1 MSEDFTL
8 WMGDIEPWMDKLF
21 IKKSFNYYGFKPKS
35 IKIIRN
41 ASINENKQFCFVNF
55 KNFQEAN
62 NALLNLNAKII
73 PNTKLVFKL
82 NFKNDNNLSALSQ
95 NYKNIYVGNLSPKIT
110 NNDLYNIFKARYPS
124 VYYVSII
131 YDNKIPKG
139 YGFVHFSNELE
150 YYRCLKEMDGLI
162 IDNKRIKVRE
172 KNNNEKDSII
182 NDYFNDNH
190 SENKDSLESSNSNI
204 FERNNF
210 SKNIDILESNNIHLL
225 YKKAQESVNKMYKYY
240 KELNKLDELSKLI
253 IYYISIYK

>member
-1 MSEDFTL
+1 MQGIISP
-8 WMGDIEPWMDKLF
+8 G
-21 IKKSFNYYGFKPKS
+21 IKDTIF
-35 IKIIRN
+35 
-41 ASINENKQFCFVNF
+41 
-55 KNFQEAN
+55 FQ
-62 NALLNLNAKII
+62 K
-73 PNTKLVFKL
+73 
-82 NFKNDNNLSALSQ
+82 
-95 NYKNIYVGNLSPKIT
+95 
-110 NNDLYNIFKARYPS
+110 YNISIPIFTFIGSDATSAP
-124 VYYVSII
+124 II

-225 YKKAQESVNKMYKYY
+225 YKKAQESVNKMYKHY